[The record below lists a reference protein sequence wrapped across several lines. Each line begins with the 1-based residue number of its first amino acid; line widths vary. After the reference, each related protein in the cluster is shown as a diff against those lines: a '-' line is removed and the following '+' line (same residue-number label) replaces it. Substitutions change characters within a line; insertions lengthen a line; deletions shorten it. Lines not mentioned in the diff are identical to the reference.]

1 MKCIL
6 NIFWILQN
14 FQLLYIFYVLMHLLC
29 NFHFIIYHLFCF
41 FKSVYSF
48 LNVFIYVLNGS
59 AIFTMIN

>member
-1 MKCIL
+1 MKCIII
-6 NIFWILQN
+6 IF
-14 FQLLYIFYVLMHLLC
+14 YFYVLMHLLC

>member
-1 MKCIL
+1 MKCIII
-6 NIFWILQN
+6 IF
-14 FQLLYIFYVLMHLLC
+14 YFYVLMHLLC

-41 FKSVYSF
+41 LKSVYSF